1 MYTYQWLEELH
12 SAHYATLLRLA
23 RNRLYSATG
32 STSEAEDVVQDV
44 FLLAA
49 EKDIRDVPNPLGW
62 LMKTTAILCKKRVDR
77 IVREGEKEQ
86 RFVRDKL
93 DKSAD
98 RTVYAVER
106 QDAETDI
113 LLWCLLLEQILS
125 QEDWELM
132 RKYCLLGVP
141 IEEIAAEMGVPVNR
155 LKVKIHRIRKKL
167 EKTCWNV

>member
-62 LMKTTAILCKKRVDR
+62 LMKTTAILCKN
-77 IVREGEKEQ
+77 
-86 RFVRDKL
+86 
-93 DKSAD
+93 
-98 RTVYAVER
+98 
-106 QDAETDI
+106 
-113 LLWCLLLEQILS
+113 
-125 QEDWELM
+125 EL
-132 RKYCLLGVP
+132 
-141 IEEIAAEMGVPVNR
+141 IESSE
-155 LKVKIHRIRKKL
+155 KVKRSSASSVINWIKAQTAPFMRLNDKPLRRIS
-167 EKTCWNV
+167 CYGAC

>member
-1 MYTYQWLEELH
+1 
-12 SAHYATLLRLA
+12 
-23 RNRLYSATG
+23 
-32 STSEAEDVVQDV
+32 
-44 FLLAA
+44 
-49 EKDIRDVPNPLGW
+49 
-62 LMKTTAILCKKRVDR
+62 MKTTAILCKKRVDR

-93 DKSAD
+93 DKNAD
-98 RTVYAVER
+98 RTIYAVER
-106 QDAETDI
+106 QEAETDI

-132 RKYCLLGVP
+132 RKYCLLGIP